1 MLRIVEEAYSE
12 EGTVR
17 VRVQFDAYTYRYWI
31 PATTLYVVQRGRA
44 SYGRSEGWAFNRILR
59 AARALRKARMRAEG
73 TYVDGVR
80 GTVAVGDRVTVR
92 GTGVA
97 GVVETIDEG
106 REWAQVRRDGDE
118 FLVEFHT
125 SELGL
130 A

>member
-1 MLRIVEEAYSE
+1 
-12 EGTVR
+12 
-17 VRVQFDAYTYRYWI
+17 
-31 PATTLYVVQRGRA
+31 
-44 SYGRSEGWAFNRILR
+44 
-59 AARALRKARMRAEG
+59 MRAEG